1 MHAESETSV
10 TQEPSL
16 ETSAPLEPSVTVDIS
31 NNSSWTDNWKAANTI
46 AENTTNIFEQTGVFV
61 SACHHGI
68 IQTLVEMRRSGELY
82 VQFYF
87 NLIV

>member
-10 TQEPSL
+10 AQEPSL
-16 ETSAPLEPSVTVDIS
+16 ETSAPLEPSVTVDVS
-31 NNSSWTDNWKAANTI
+31 NDSSCTDNWKAANTI

-61 SACHHGI
+61 SACRHGI